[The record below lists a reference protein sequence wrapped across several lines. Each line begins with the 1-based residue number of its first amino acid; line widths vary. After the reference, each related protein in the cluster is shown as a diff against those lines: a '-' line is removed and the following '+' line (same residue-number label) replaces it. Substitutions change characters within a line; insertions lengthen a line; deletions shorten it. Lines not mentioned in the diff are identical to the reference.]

1 MMKDYTFSETKQKL
15 SVVLD
20 TAQLEGA
27 VRITLRD
34 GRAFLIR
41 PEPKKLSPLN
51 VKGVNLNLSREEI
64 ISAVREGRENH
75 D

>member
-1 MMKDYTFSETKQKL
+1 MKDYTFSETKQKL
-15 SVVLD
+15 SIVLD

-27 VRITLRD
+27 ARITLRD
-34 GRAFLIR
+34 GRAFLVR

-51 VKGVNLNLSREEI
+51 VKGIDLNLSRGEI

-75 D
+75 G

>member
-1 MMKDYTFSETKQKL
+1 MKDYTLSEAKQKF

-27 VRITLRD
+27 VRIRLRD

-41 PEPKKLSPLN
+41 PEKKTPSPLN
-51 VKGVNLNLSREEI
+51 VKGVELNLAREEI

-75 D
+75 G

>member
-1 MMKDYTFSETKQKL
+1 MKTKEHE
-15 SVVLD
+15 
-20 TAQLEGA
+20 LEGA

-51 VKGVNLNLSREEI
+51 VKGVISLNLSREEI
-64 ISAVREGRENH
+64 INAVRKGREH
-75 D
+75 RD